1 MEAKQFKKIAIQWLT
16 TGTLSVFTSVA
27 IILFFGGASEDITV
41 EAYLWLKMVSIA
53 ALVVAVAGW
62 RVCKT
67 SRLLP
72 NELEDYIKWCS
83 NEE

>member
-1 MEAKQFKKIAIQWLT
+1 MEAKRFKKIALQWLT
-16 TGTLSVFTSVA
+16 AGTLSVFTAVA

-41 EAYLWLKMVSIA
+41 EAYLWLKMISIA
-53 ALVVAVAGW
+53 ALAAAVAGW

-72 NELEDYIKWCS
+72 KEVEDYIKLCV

>member
-1 MEAKQFKKIAIQWLT
+1 MEAKRFKKIALQWLT
-16 TGTLSVFTSVA
+16 AGTLSVFTSVA
-27 IILFFGGASEDITV
+27 IILFVGEASDDMSA
-41 EAYLWLKMVSIA
+41 EAYICLKVASIA
-53 ALVVAVAGW
+53 AIAAAVAGW